1 MAGVTDN
8 GWETITHQEIVE
20 LYQEGA
26 KEVWGDV
33 PTTPDSVLGELFN
46 IVAAPIK
53 DLWELG
59 KQVEDTQNRD
69 SATGIYLDYLAELV
83 GLTRLHETGATGD
96 ILFTGK
102 VGTSIPI
109 NTVCKDTQARNVLTT
124 ESGTINRSNCYQ
136 STFSIDVVADDTD
149 YVIVVEGVSNTF
161 NSGTGATEELILLG
175 LKANLD
181 ANTETINTIV
191 GSTIVISYPS
201 FNNLLT
207 TTNTDNITLD
217 SVGVL
222 VASESAETGDLDFY
236 EETVTTLVTSNLG
249 VYTVTNPAD
258 FISGRLEETD
268 EELRL
273 RMAEREQST
282 GTATKPA
289 IEASLE
295 DIVGVSRAYLVVNDT
310 LEDDPVTGVPAKSFE
325 TFVTGGDS
333 TDIAQTIWDT
343 KPAMGATHGTIET
356 TIIDRNGDTQSVKFS
371 RLTEK
376 IGWLRIT
383 YTINSE
389 EDFPAAGES
398 TMESLVIDKGNSMY
412 DGEDLTP
419 TKFYGTLY
427 TVQGVYIESI
437 EVAITDTLDE
447 TPVYGTTTLSVSKS
461 ENLNFSEASVSIT
474 TI

>member
-8 GWETITHQEIVE
+8 GWETLTNQQIVE
-20 LYQEGA
+20 SLQEDA
-26 KEVWGDV
+26 KEAWGDI

-53 DLWELG
+53 DLWELA

-83 GLTRLHETGATGD
+83 GLSRQQESGATGY

-102 VGTSIPI
+102 VGTSIPV

-124 ESGTINRSNCYQ
+124 EAGTINRSNCYQ
-136 STFSIDVVADDTD
+136 STFNIKTLADNTD
-149 YVIVVEGVSNTF
+149 YTLVVEGVSNTY
-161 NSGTGATEELILLG
+161 NSGTGATKELVLLG
-175 LKANLD
+175 LKTTLD

-191 GSTIVISYPS
+191 DETLVITYQS
-201 FNNLLT
+201 FNNQLT
-207 TTNTDNITLD
+207 TTNTSNITLY
-217 SVGVL
+217 SCGVL
-222 VASESAETGDLDFY
+222 LESESAETGDLDFY
-236 EETVTTLVTSNLG
+236 EDTVTTLVTTNLG
-249 VYTVTNPAD
+249 IYSVNNPAD

-295 DIVGVSRAYLVVNDT
+295 EITGVTRAYMVVNDT
-310 LEDDPVTGVPAKSFE
+310 LEDDTVTGVPAKSFE
-325 TFVTGGDS
+325 VFVTGGDE
-333 TDIAQTIWDT
+333 TDIAQVLWDT
-343 KPAMGATHGTIET
+343 KPAIGKTYGTVEK
-356 TIIDRNGDTQSVKFS
+356 TIIDRNGDTQAVKFS

-376 IGWLRIT
+376 VGWLRIT

-398 TMESLVIDKGNSMY
+398 TMQSLVIDKGNSMY
-412 DGEDLTP
+412 SGEDLTP
-419 TKFYGTLY
+419 AKFYGTLY
-427 TVQGVYIESI
+427 SVQGVYIESI
-437 EVAITDTLDE
+437 EVAITDTISD
-447 TPVYGTTTLSVSKS
+447 TPVYTTVTQSVSKS
-461 ENLNFSEASVSIT
+461 ENLTFSTDTVTIT
-474 TI
+474 TV